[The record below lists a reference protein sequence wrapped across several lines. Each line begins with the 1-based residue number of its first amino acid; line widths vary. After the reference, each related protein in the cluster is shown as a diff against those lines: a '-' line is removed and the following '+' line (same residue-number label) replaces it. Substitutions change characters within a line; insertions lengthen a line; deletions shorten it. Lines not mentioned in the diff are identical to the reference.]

1 MLDSKDPRVKSIID
15 RKIADGEIRLEQIK
29 TENPTDDLLANIEA
43 ATTFEELK
51 DVLLG
56 KKGKA
61 RVKGEFK

>member
-1 MLDSKDPRVKSIID
+1 MLDTKDPLITEIIN
-15 RKIADGEIRLEQIK
+15 RKIAKGEIKPEHIK

-56 KKGKA
+56 KRGWA
-61 RVKGEFK
+61 WVKGEFK